1 MRIGID
7 LDNTII
13 DYTEAFLF
21 GARELKLIPEKWKG
35 QKIEL
40 KSVIKSH
47 SEGELKWQKLQGKV
61 YGQWIHHAKLYSG
74 VFRFLWRCHQ
84 RGWETIVVS
93 HKTEHGHFD
102 SDKISLRDSA
112 RDFLLSCQ
120 VCESDG
126 EGLLN
131 EIKFESTREQK
142 IQTINDYQCDV
153 FIDDLPEILEN
164 REFPLE
170 TQRILFDPENQHK
183 TNTLERANSWD
194 DVANV
199 LLGHWSELE
208 LKNLSESC
216 SLSAVR
222 EVKSISG
229 GRNSRVY
236 KGYAE
241 AGNEFALKIYPAD
254 TAHDRLRSEYDGMRT
269 IHSKCTPKAPVPIG
283 VNRGLEATVFGWVD
297 GETISKPAFEDI
309 DQAVEFLSSLD
320 QCRHKI
326 EFDNFPCA
334 SAACLSGKQIEEQIN
349 SRLELLLTEQNKSLT
364 LFLNKDFFVAFEQ
377 VLERA
382 KAMWPNR
389 EYDMIINRD
398 QQILSPSDFGFH
410 NALRKKNGSLVF
422 LDFEYF
428 GWDDPVKL
436 MCDFAFHPGMSLSME
451 MRRYWYQE
459 SLKLYGEGLIPR
471 LNASWPLYGLCWVL
485 ILLNEFRGNIWKRRC
500 TADSTITDS
509 REDLQQLQ
517 FERARNLLKFIDLSV
532 KKQIFDFI

>member
-21 GARELKLIPEKWKG
+21 GARELKFIPEKWKG

-40 KSVIKSH
+40 KSVVKSH

-74 VFRFLWRCHQ
+74 VFRFLWRSHQ

-112 RDFLLSCQ
+112 MEFLLSCQ

-131 EIKFESTREQK
+131 KIKFESTREQK

-153 FIDDLPEILEN
+153 FIDDLQEVLEN

-170 TQRILFDPENQHK
+170 TQRILFDPEYQYK
-183 TNTLERANSWD
+183 TTTLERAHSWD
-194 DVANV
+194 DVATV
-199 LLGHWSELE
+199 LLGEWSELE

-216 SLSAVR
+216 GLPAVR
-222 EVKSISG
+222 EVKSMSG
-229 GRNSRVY
+229 GGNSRVF

-254 TAHDRLRSEYDGMRT
+254 SAHDRLRSEYDGMST

-283 VNRGLEATVFGWVD
+283 VNRALETAAFGWVD

-309 DQAVEFLSSLD
+309 DQAVEFLSSLY

-349 SRLELLLTEQNKSLT
+349 WRLELLLTEQNKSLT
-364 LFLNKDFFVAFEQ
+364 LFLNKDFIVAFEQ

-389 EYDMIINRD
+389 EYDVIINRD

-436 MCDFAFHPGMSLSME
+436 MCDFAFHPGMVLSIE
-451 MRRYWYQE
+451 MRKYWFQV

-485 ILLNEFRGNIWKRRC
+485 ILLNEFRGDIWKRRC
-500 TADSTITDS
+500 AADPTIVDT

-517 FERARNLLKFIDLSV
+517 FERSRNLLKFIDLSV
-532 KKQIFDFI
+532 KKQTFDFI